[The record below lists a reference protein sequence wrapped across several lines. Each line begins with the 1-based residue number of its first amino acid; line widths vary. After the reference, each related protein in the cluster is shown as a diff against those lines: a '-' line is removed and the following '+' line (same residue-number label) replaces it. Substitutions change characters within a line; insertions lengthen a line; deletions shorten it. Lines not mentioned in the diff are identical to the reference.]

1 MPNIR
6 LGFAAAIALSFSACS
21 GGGSPLDSDLTLLG
35 TEPFWAMQISK
46 EAKTATFSRPSSSDM
61 NAGYPVES
69 KGKDGAIIL
78 TSQSPE
84 GDIVMTLNKGK
95 CSDGMSDRE
104 YPWEATVL
112 FNGQT
117 LKGCAGPPQH
127 GEG

>member
-6 LGFAAAIALSFSACS
+6 IGLAAAIAFSFSACS

-61 NAGYPVES
+61 NAAYPVES
-69 KGKDGAIIL
+69 KGEGGTIVL

-84 GDIVMTLNKGK
+84 GDIVMTLSKKK
-95 CSDGMSDRE
+95 CLDGMSDRE

>member
-1 MPNIR
+1 MSTVR
-6 LGFAAAIALSFSACS
+6 LGFVAAAAICFSACS
-21 GGGSPLDSDLTLLG
+21 GGGSPLDNDLTLLG

-61 NAGYPVES
+61 NAGYPVQT
-69 KGKDGAIIL
+69 KGEGGAIVL

-84 GDIVMTLNKGK
+84 GDIVMTLSKKK
-95 CSDGMSDRE
+95 CLDGMSDRE